1 MKKLRLRKEVKE
13 WIKAI
18 IQAPALIA
26 AFYVIYCMMY
36 VVIGG

>member
-13 WIKAI
+13 WAKAI
-18 IQAPALIA
+18 IETPLVIA
-26 AFYVIYCMMY
+26 AFYAIYCMMY